1 MERKEVPGYT
11 EKEKSGDL
19 DGLRIYYKQK
29 KFKGELFKY
38 Y

>member
-1 MERKEVPGYT
+1 MGRKEVPGYT

-29 KFKGELFKY
+29 K
-38 Y
+38 

>member
-11 EKEKSGDL
+11 EKGKSGDL

-29 KFKGELFKY
+29 KIEGRIV
-38 Y
+38 